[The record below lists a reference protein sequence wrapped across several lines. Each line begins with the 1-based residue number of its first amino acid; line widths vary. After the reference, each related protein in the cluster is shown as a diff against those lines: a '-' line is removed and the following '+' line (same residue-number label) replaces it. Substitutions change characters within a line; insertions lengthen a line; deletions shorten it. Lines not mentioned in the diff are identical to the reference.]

1 MTHQMAKLREC
12 PSNSQQASS
21 NPWYGPRLEWNQEEG
36 PPPPPAPIAEPLEAP
51 QLDDNDVDA
60 AIKEELGPGSWP
72 RLEVTEEQKRE
83 AGQLMRHTAEMKRR
97 SLAAK
102 KKLKAIQEE
111 MNRERAM
118 EAKEQEER
126 TQKKINLLFTLPLTK
141 YDKQQQQR
149 KVGAVKKAS
158 GIQDTLT
165 INEALKDNGNDAKKV
180 CENFGCVVREHKN
193 ARPKFKLRSQA
204 SIEAH
209 EEKDA
214 GYPEKAERMLRQGN
228 NFRAWEGSSSRG
240 SGIQPKEKTAQ

>member
-1 MTHQMAKLREC
+1 MRQFTREHIFVSAG
-12 PSNSQQASS
+12 PSSFRPSSS
-21 NPWYGPRLEWNQEEG
+21 NGGRARAPHLDANHQPG

-126 TQKKINLLFTLPLTK
+126 TQKKIVE
-141 YDKQQQQR
+141 DK
-149 KVGAVKKAS
+149 KKE
-158 GIQDTLT
+158 
-165 INEALKDNGNDAKKV
+165 EARVPRSLEQLILKNSIY
-180 CENFGCVVREHKN
+180 
-193 ARPKFKLRSQA
+193 SQ
-204 SIEAH
+204 
-209 EEKDA
+209 
-214 GYPEKAERMLRQGN
+214 
-228 NFRAWEGSSSRG
+228 
-240 SGIQPKEKTAQ
+240 